1 MKPLF
6 KQSID
11 PAKSL
16 IIVDEFGNPVQLTVE
31 NLLKVI
37 SQISLDSLSISG
49 PLTLGGNSM
58 VSGDLIVQGTTISNW
73 DSTAKQTIYKLL
85 SGGLVSRY
93 NIMATSVE
101 CDLSGGLSFNLS
113 DIPVGAIIIGGA
125 VYIRSEVT
133 FDAPSTLDI
142 DYAGGFTGVL
152 ATGLSGVADET
163 SSTLL
168 AGTDRTTVTAPVTVD
183 FSATP
188 GNITSGTA
196 VVVVY
201 YEVIP
206 GIV

>member
-16 IIVDEFGNPVQLTVE
+16 IIVDEFGGAVELTVE
-31 NLLKVI
+31 NFLQAI
-37 SQISLDSLSISG
+37 SQITLPSL
-49 PLTLGGNSM
+49 TTTGNSTIG
-58 VSGDLIVQGTTISNW
+58 GDLFVQGTTVSDW

-85 SGGLVSRY
+85 SGNLVARY
-93 NIMATSVE
+93 NIEAISVE
-101 CDLSGGLSFNLS
+101 CDLTASLSFSLTN
-113 DIPVGAIIIGGA
+113 IPVGAIIIGGV
-125 VYIRSEVT
+125 VYVRSEVT

-142 DYAGGFTGVL
+142 NYAGGFTGVL
-152 ATGLSGVADET
+152 ATGLTGAAAET
-163 SSTLL
+163 ASTLL

-196 VVVVY
+196 VVAVY